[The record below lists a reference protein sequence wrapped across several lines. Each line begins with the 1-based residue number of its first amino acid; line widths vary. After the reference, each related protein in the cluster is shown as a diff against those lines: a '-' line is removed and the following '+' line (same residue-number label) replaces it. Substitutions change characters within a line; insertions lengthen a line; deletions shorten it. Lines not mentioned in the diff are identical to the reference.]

1 MRMFFKANAKAAET
15 NPKAAEMLR
24 VMKDGFDGT
33 KCEYLESAL
42 AYIYQMEERTKRM
55 PEGLNI
61 AEQVRVLRS
70 SSNREAY
77 RALQSLQETKATW
90 MMPSMFTST
99 ASSR

>member
-1 MRMFFKANAKAAET
+1 
-15 NPKAAEMLR
+15 
-24 VMKDGFDGT
+24 
-33 KCEYLESAL
+33 
-42 AYIYQMEERTKRM
+42 M